1 MSISAACFL
10 GEEEPFIQGAHL
22 LLEQPDL
29 KHLIYTLHST
39 DRNLSASNSA
49 FRMLGNKF
57 SLAEITFFRLCSG
70 CCHTEMLLNVQP
82 VATVTL
88 FLWQSHSN
96 SGPLNVGE
104 VNLNKWDFSEVF

>member
-39 DRNLSASNSA
+39 DRNQSAYNS

-57 SLAEITFFRLCSG
+57 SLAEITFVRLCSG
-70 CCHTEMLLNVQP
+70 CCHTEMLLNAQP
-82 VATVTL
+82 VATVTH
-88 FLWQSHSN
+88 FLQLSHSN
-96 SGPLNVGE
+96 SGPPNVGE
-104 VNLNKWDFSEVF
+104 VNLNKWDFSAVF